1 MIRNIL
7 KITANS
13 SRTLLLPGRT
23 LTFNRMASNDEVSKA
38 QTAQSGGDTI
48 FGKILR
54 KEIPCEFIYEDDQCV
69 AFHDVSPQ
77 APVHF
82 LVIPKKAITQLSKAS
97 DDDEQLLGHLM
108 LAGRK
113 VAEKLKLDDGYR
125 VVINDGKIGAQ
136 SVYHLHLHFLSGRQ
150 MKWPPG

>member
-13 SRTLLLPGRT
+13 SRTLSLPGRT
-23 LTFNRMASNDEVSKA
+23 FTFNRMASSDEVSKA

-82 LVIPKKAITQLSKAS
+82 LVIPKKPITQLSKAS
-97 DDDEQLLGHLM
+97 DDDEQLLGHLL
-108 LAGRK
+108 LAGKK
-113 VAEKLKLDDGYR
+113 VFEL
-125 VVINDGKIGAQ
+125 
-136 SVYHLHLHFLSGRQ
+136 
-150 MKWPPG
+150 